1 MGYLLTGGFLAGY
14 RTYILSGLAALTAV
28 AYWSIGEQ
36 TTAATLQALW
46 ELFASGG
53 LAALRAGFAS
63 QR

>member
-53 LAALRAGFAS
+53 LAALRVGLAS

>member
-53 LAALRAGFAS
+53 LAALRVGFAS